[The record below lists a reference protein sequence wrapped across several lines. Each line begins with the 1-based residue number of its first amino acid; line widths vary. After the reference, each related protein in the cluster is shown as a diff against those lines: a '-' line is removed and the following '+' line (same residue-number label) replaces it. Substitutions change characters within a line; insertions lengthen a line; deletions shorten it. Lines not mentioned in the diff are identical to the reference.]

1 MEKKEKGSE
10 ALNFKCTFDCESCG
24 MKGIEFGPDKLVLF
38 ICPDCGEE
46 AVLSVQCPGCGEKLY
61 VSDFGLDDEEEL
73 VQ

>member
-1 MEKKEKGSE
+1 
-10 ALNFKCTFDCESCG
+10 